1 MVGGG
6 LVQESDSGQ
15 PRSKHAIDNTLVG
28 NLGRFLVDEG
38 HSAVR
43 WATSAQRVLF
53 FVVAVVAVLA
63 ACGGDVGGGDDGGD
77 AGGREGGISSLV
89 DEGHSAVFWAANGQ
103 RVICFMKMSAVWGFN
118 RDWQW

>member
-15 PRSKHAIDNTLVG
+15 PRSKHAIEHTLG
-28 NLGRFLVDEG
+28 DTLGRFLVDEG

-53 FVVAVVAVLA
+53 LVVAVVAVLA

-77 AGGREGGISSLV
+77 AGGREGGASGFLFYLGS
-89 DEGHSAVFWAANGQ
+89 HQ
-103 RVICFMKMSAVWGFN
+103 RVAIIRRRALAQRRALAPRRTRRRS
-118 RDWQW
+118 R

>member
-15 PRSKHAIDNTLVG
+15 PRSKHAIENTLG
-28 NLGRFLVDEG
+28 DTLGRFLVDEG

-53 FVVAVVAVLA
+53 LVVAVVAVLA

-77 AGGREGGISSLV
+77 AGGREGGASWFLLI
-89 DEGHSAVFWAANGQ
+89 
-103 RVICFMKMSAVWGFN
+103 
-118 RDWQW
+118 